1 MSRHIRS
8 TSLSN
13 DITVFDFETIIMYL
27 GNRGKSKLKLLVGNP
42 KIKVDPMMIK
52 VIRIWR

>member
-8 TSLSN
+8 TSLSD